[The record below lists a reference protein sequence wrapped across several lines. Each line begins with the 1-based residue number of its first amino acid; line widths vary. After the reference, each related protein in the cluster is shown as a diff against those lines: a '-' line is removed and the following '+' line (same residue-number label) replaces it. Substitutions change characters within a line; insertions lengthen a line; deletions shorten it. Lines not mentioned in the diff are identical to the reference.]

1 MNEFVRLDQ
10 THALPQSGQLD
21 RRAALK
27 LFFTGAALALTSCG
41 RPAQEI
47 VPYVELPSG
56 ETPGLP
62 MRFAT
67 ALPLNGYGRGVI
79 VTSVEG
85 RPIKIDG
92 NPRHPASL
100 GSTDVF
106 AEATVLSL
114 YDPDRAQAPYSS
126 GRIQSWSAFEGA
138 LQPRLER
145 ARALQGQGLAL
156 LTGRL
161 TSPTLMAQIDA
172 LMKALPQARWYRY

>member
-1 MNEFVRLDQ
+1 MRPSGAGNR
-10 THALPQSGQLD
+10 ALC
-21 RRAALK
+21 RAAD
-27 LFFTGAALALTSCG
+27 G
-41 RPAQEI
+41 RNA
-47 VPYVELPSG
+47 
-56 ETPGLP
+56 GLP
-62 MRFAT
+62 MRFAS

-126 GRIQSWSAFEGA
+126 GRIQPWSASKA
-138 LQPRLER
+138 RCSR
-145 ARALQGQGLAL
+145 ARASASRQGQGLAL
-156 LTGRL
+156 LTGRI
-161 TSPTLMAQIDA
+161 TSPT
-172 LMKALPQARWYRY
+172 